1 MESEEFIAV
10 TEKGRFRVKIND
22 DLISVGGKHLC
33 VQIIYRN
40 ISDVEL
46 ISLETNK
53 GQCEMNNKK
62 IYNDLTVHI
71 AHLAFTIL
79 RKLHP
84 TVHTVNLIDTS
95 SFLCEGR
102 PMGLMKSSLLLY
114 GKTYYERKFNATPQ
128 DESNKIIIEK
138 YRIKWATQ
146 PLVPD
151 FKFDNKDLE
160 TILSPIYKTCNT
172 WKEFM
177 ETIHAKFGKQICK
190 YIYPWFIRAV
200 GDDKI
205 TEFWKI
211 DITDKSDIMYKKMG
225 FVGGKRRTIKYSS
238 VYRPAWN
245 GNGIFD
251 IRY

>member
-1 MESEEFIAV
+1 METEEFIAV
-10 TEKGRFRVKIND
+10 TEKGRFRVKLNQDRIV
-22 DLISVGGKHLC
+22 VGC

-46 ISLETNK
+46 ILLETDK
-53 GQCEMNNKK
+53 GPVQ
-62 IYNDLTVHI
+62 YNDLTVHM

-84 TVHTVNLIDTS
+84 AVHTVNLIDTS
-95 SFLCEGR
+95 SFLCEWR

-114 GKTYYERKFNATPQ
+114 GKTYYERKFDATPQ

-138 YRIKWATQ
+138 YRVKWATQ

-160 TILSPIYKTCNT
+160 TILSPIYKTSNT

-177 ETIHAKFGKQICK
+177 ERIHAKFGRQICK

-200 GDDKI
+200 YSIDKDNI

-211 DITDKSDIMYKKMG
+211 DIADKSDIMYKKMG
-225 FVGGKRRTIKYSS
+225 FVGGKRRTINYSS